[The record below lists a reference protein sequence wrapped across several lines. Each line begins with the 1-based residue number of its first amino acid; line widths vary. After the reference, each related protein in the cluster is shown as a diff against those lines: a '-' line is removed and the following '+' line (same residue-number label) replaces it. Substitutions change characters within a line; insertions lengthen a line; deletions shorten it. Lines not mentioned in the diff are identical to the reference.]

1 MTTIPSRLATLARTS
16 AGPVESRGRALKLYR
31 DWYRSAPEI
40 VAIYALSVSPA
51 YVRHAVRQRFERNR
65 NVTDQR
71 AIDVLLLK
79 GRQDYQETM
88 NCWKQ
93 TDHILGILL
102 EPQDRPRRTFLQKF
116 YEGRDEEAII
126 PAASGI

>member
-1 MTTIPSRLATLARTS
+1 M
-16 AGPVESRGRALKLYR
+16 
-31 DWYRSAPEI
+31 
-40 VAIYALSVSPA
+40 SPA

-93 TDHILGILL
+93 TDHVLGILL
-102 EPQDRPRRTFLQKF
+102 QPQDRPRRTFLQKF
-116 YEGRDEEAII
+116 YEGEPEAISEWNWCNGCEFI
-126 PAASGI
+126 QAGTRRLLSLLQVGFRVRKGLHNTFIQKSIFACI